1 MNIHEYQ
8 AKELLQ
14 KFDVATTRGRVA
26 ATLDEAEQIARE
38 LGDIDIVVKAQ
49 IHAGGRGKGSFKDG
63 FKGGVHVRKTPDE
76 VRDVAAKMLGQI
88 LVTHQTGPAGRL
100 VNKLLVAESADIARE
115 IYFAVLLDRATA
127 APLIVAS
134 TEGGVEIEAV
144 AAKSPEKI
152 IREPIDP
159 LAGLQPYQARKL
171 ASQLGFESSQLKNAS
186 KLFEGLYRTF
196 IAYDCSMIEVNPLVV
211 TNKGEVLALDAKF
224 NFDDNA
230 LYRHPEIAAMRDVAE
245 EDPREVEASK
255 HGLNYIGLDGDI
267 ACLVNG
273 AGLAMA
279 TMDIIKFY
287 GGEPANFLDVGGG
300 ATEEQVT
307 EALKILIADKHVK
320 AILVN
325 IFGGIMKVDIIAQG
339 IINAAKSVKLSVPL
353 VVRLEGTNVERG
365 KQMLKESG
373 LALIAADDL
382 ADAAQKV
389 VTARNRNSKSQI
401 PNPKFQLNSQI
412 PIPKWTLARN
422 DAIWK
427 TAHFGSRT
435 PFYQTTTRTLA
446 NTEDARQLVR
456 ASRSVAANWIE
467 ADEALSKK
475 DFLMRQKF
483 AQKKQKRAAVSC
495 AYSTRF
501 QRRMRPVL
509 ATVWQRKLASSR
521 LSSLRS
527 SRNLATYDFS
537 LCAFFALR
545 FCLDL
550 A

>member
-8 AKELLQ
+8 ARELLL
-14 KFDVATTRGRVA
+14 KFGVATTRGKVA
-26 ATLDEAEQIARE
+26 STLDEAEQIARE
-38 LGDIDIVVKAQ
+38 LGDVEIVVKAQ
-49 IHAGGRGKGSFKDG
+49 VHAGGRGKGTFKNG
-63 FKGGVHVRKTPDE
+63 FKGGVHVRKTPEE

-88 LVTHQTGPAGRL
+88 LVTHQTGPAGRTA
-100 VNKLLVAESADIARE
+100 NKVLVAESADIARE
-115 IYFAVLLDRATA
+115 IYFAILLDRLTA

-152 IREPIDP
+152 IREAIHP
-159 LAGLQPYQARKL
+159 LVGLQPFQARKV
-171 ASQLGFESSQLKNAS
+171 AKQLGFESSQLKSAA
-186 KLFEGLYRTF
+186 KLFQGLYRTF
-196 IAYDCSMIEVNPLVV
+196 IAFDCSMVEVNPLVV
-211 TNKGEVLALDAKF
+211 TAKGEVLALDAKF

-230 LYRHPEIAAMRDVAE
+230 LYRHPEIAALRDVAE

-255 HGLNYIGLDGDI
+255 HGLNYIGLDGNI

-325 IFGGIMKVDIIAQG
+325 IFGGIMKVDVIAQG

-365 KQMLKESG
+365 TQLLKESG

-389 VTARNRNSKSQI
+389 V
-401 PNPKFQLNSQI
+401 
-412 PIPKWTLARN
+412 
-422 DAIWK
+422 
-427 TAHFGSRT
+427 
-435 PFYQTTTRTLA
+435 
-446 NTEDARQLVR
+446 
-456 ASRSVAANWIE
+456 AAAKE
-467 ADEALSKK
+467 K
-475 DFLMRQKF
+475 
-483 AQKKQKRAAVSC
+483 
-495 AYSTRF
+495 
-501 QRRMRPVL
+501 
-509 ATVWQRKLASSR
+509 
-521 LSSLRS
+521 
-527 SRNLATYDFS
+527 
-537 LCAFFALR
+537 
-545 FCLDL
+545 
-550 A
+550 

>member
-26 ATLDEAEQIARE
+26 STLDEAEQIARE
-38 LGDIDIVVKAQ
+38 LGDVDVVVKAQ
-49 IHAGGRGKGSFKDG
+49 IHAGGRGKGTFKNG
-63 FKGGVHVRKTPDE
+63 FKGGVHVRKTPAE

-88 LVTHQTGPAGRL
+88 LVTHQTGPDGRK

-127 APLIVAS
+127 APVIVAS

-159 LAGLQPYQARKL
+159 LTGLQPFQTRKL
-171 ASQLGFESSQLKNAS
+171 ANQLGFESSQLKNAS

-196 IAYDCSMIEVNPLVV
+196 VAYDCSMVEVNPLVM
-211 TNKGEVLALDAKF
+211 TTKGDVLALDAKF

-230 LYRHPEIAAMRDVAE
+230 LYRHPEIAAMRDIAE

-255 HGLNYIGLDGDI
+255 HGLNYIGLDGNI

-307 EALKILIADKHVK
+307 EAFKILIADKKVK

-325 IFGGIMKVDIIAQG
+325 IFGGIMKCDIIAQG
-339 IINAAKSVKLSVPL
+339 IINAAKTVKLSMPL
-353 VVRLEGTNVERG
+353 IVRLEGTNVEAG
-365 KQMLKESG
+365 KKLIADSG
-373 LALIAADDL
+373 LTVIAADDL
-382 ADAAQKV
+382 ADAAQKAV
-389 VTARNRNSKSQI
+389 K
-401 PNPKFQLNSQI
+401 
-412 PIPKWTLARN
+412 
-422 DAIWK
+422 
-427 TAHFGSRT
+427 
-435 PFYQTTTRTLA
+435 
-446 NTEDARQLVR
+446 
-456 ASRSVAANWIE
+456 AAAE
-467 ADEALSKK
+467 KK
-475 DFLMRQKF
+475 
-483 AQKKQKRAAVSC
+483 
-495 AYSTRF
+495 
-501 QRRMRPVL
+501 
-509 ATVWQRKLASSR
+509 
-521 LSSLRS
+521 
-527 SRNLATYDFS
+527 
-537 LCAFFALR
+537 
-545 FCLDL
+545 
-550 A
+550 